1 MFLNEHSFSQSAPA
15 VVHVADVSHA
25 QDVDGQAHKIVE
37 TYGRLDCAF

>member
-15 VVHVADVSHA
+15 VFHVADVSHA
-25 QDVDGQAHKIVE
+25 QDVDGLTHRIVE